1 MAGPCGKH
9 SRLSGP
15 VASPTFRRCYA
26 VPGHGEVEQGKGQLE
41 LPLSYRRDTVAAIKD
56 AVGKGMTLD
65 LAKQA
70 IDFSKYLS
78 MSGYAAG
85 NPLAIERAYDE
96 ITGMPME

>member
-1 MAGPCGKH
+1 M
-9 SRLSGP
+9 
-15 VASPTFRRCYA
+15 
-26 VPGHGEVEQGKGQLE
+26 
-41 LPLSYRRDTVAAIKD
+41 AAIKD

>member
-1 MAGPCGKH
+1 MA
-9 SRLSGP
+9 
-15 VASPTFRRCYA
+15 AT
-26 VPGHGEVEQGKGQLE
+26 
-41 LPLSYRRDTVAAIKD
+41 KD

-78 MSGYAAG
+78 MPGYAAG